1 MIYPCF
7 CCLEFLEWMRQMVI
21 VWISEWW
28 TITNVACFGQL
39 YYFHPIESHLTK
51 EVPCCLNE
59 SAQRS
64 ESAATPYWARAK
76 WSSFLHSTASSFR
89 LVEAAVLRGIWMNGG
104 FMEMRKCNGTLFS
117 IPAAGTVALCVFY
130 QRHERRTISL
140 SAINNMVSFE
150 ADYPSVGVKGN
161 KRLGDNR
168 QSLEPRFL
176 LPWGNPPFCFVLIQ
190 KNLICQCAHSL
201 SYVETFHA
209 YCP

>member
-7 CCLEFLEWMRQMVI
+7 CCLEFLDWMRQMVI
-21 VWISEWW
+21 AWISEWW

-51 EVPCCLNE
+51 EESCCQIKVHDNVNLLTV
-59 SAQRS
+59 
-64 ESAATPYWARAK
+64 ATQHISLGATQYWARAK
-76 WSSFLHSTASSFR
+76 WSSFLHSTASFFR

-168 QSLEPRFL
+168 QS
-176 LPWGNPPFCFVLIQ
+176 
-190 KNLICQCAHSL
+190 
-201 SYVETFHA
+201 
-209 YCP
+209 